1 MQRLFSLRN
10 VSLIMNFGL
19 LSDRFFRFFSNFF
32 FVFRKKFIHKF
43 ARRQNKIQKNQNT
56 AKMRQNTN
64 KRIFEKKNY
73 QIYQNT
79 TIFFAIFWIIRL

>member
-79 TIFFAIFWIIRL
+79 TIFFAIF

>member
-43 ARRQNKIQKNQNT
+43 ARRQNKIQKKPKQSENASKHKQT
-56 AKMRQNTN
+56 Y
-64 KRIFEKKNY
+64 F
-73 QIYQNT
+73 
-79 TIFFAIFWIIRL
+79 

>member
-43 ARRQNKIQKNQNT
+43 ARRQNKIQKNQNK

-64 KRIFEKKNY
+64 KRIFEKKQPKYN

-79 TIFFAIFWIIRL
+79 TIFFAIF